1 MGVINGA
8 KYVGRDQIRIPGGD
22 IITIRQAEKVGFW
35 TEEERAIHK
44 SGRPKGVKNFSGRPL
59 NAKDIKYLFNGID
72 KATKR
77 AIAEGGYRGMFA
89 LGKELLSTVTRQRKF
104 NSYTGNLMD
113 AYQATIVTQGL
124 PIKKIFYEANKNKV
138 LRTKNGKRYA
148 MLQEPAKHTRFG
160 KIRENRKG
168 EKWGK
173 KINRKR
179 RYLKSYEL
187 NNGYRKYGMNTP
199 MNGIVSGVVIENT
212 APYAEMVNRRYRV
225 LQQSSAINGM
235 IRWKRQFSK
244 LILVAT
250 RKEFKAAGLV
260 K

>member
-8 KYVGRDQIRIPGGD
+8 KYVGINQIKIPGGNV
-22 IITIRQAEKVGFW
+22 ITIRQAEKAGFW
-35 TEEERAIHK
+35 AEEERAIHK

-59 NAKDIKYLFNGID
+59 NAKDIKRIFGVIN
-72 KATKR
+72 KATEL
-77 AIAEGGYRGMFA
+77 AIYEGGYRGMFA
-89 LGKELLSTVTRQRKF
+89 LGKELLSVVTNHRKF

-113 AYQATIVTQGL
+113 AYQATIVTGGK
-124 PIKKIFYEANKNKV
+124 PIKKIFYEAKKNKV

-148 MLQEPAKHTRFG
+148 MLQEPAKHTKFG

-173 KINRKR
+173 KIWRKR

-187 NNGYRKYGMNTP
+187 NNGYRKYGLNSGG
-199 MNGIVSGVVIENT
+199 GIVSGIVIENT

-225 LQQSSAINGM
+225 LQQSSATNGM
-235 IRWKRQFSK
+235 TRRKRQYSK
-244 LILVAT
+244 LILIAA

>member
-1 MGVINGA
+1 MGAINGA
-8 KYVGRDQIRIPGGD
+8 KYVGINQVKIPGGD
-22 IITIRQAEKVGFW
+22 IITIRQAESAGFW
-35 TEEERAIHK
+35 TEEERAIQR

-59 NAKDIKYLFNGID
+59 NAKDLKRIFGVID
-72 KATKR
+72 EATKR
-77 AIAEGGYRGMFA
+77 AIYEGGYRGMFA
-89 LGKELLSTVTRQRKF
+89 LGKELLSNVTFQRKF

-113 AYQATIVTQGL
+113 AYQATIVTQGK
-124 PIKKIFYEANKNKV
+124 PIKKIFLDDVKKNEV

-168 EKWGK
+168 EKLGK
-173 KINRKR
+173 KIWRKR
-179 RYLKSYEL
+179 RYLRSYEL
-187 NNGYRKYGMNTP
+187 NNGYRKYGLNS
-199 MNGIVSGVVIENT
+199 GSEIVSGIVIENT

-225 LQQSSAINGM
+225 LQQSSARKGM
-235 IRWKRQFSK
+235 TRWRKQYSK
-244 LILVAT
+244 LVLVAA

>member
-8 KYVGRDQIRIPGGD
+8 KYVGRDQVKIPGGS
-22 IITIRQAEKVGFW
+22 IITIRQAERAGFW
-35 TEEERAIHK
+35 TEEERAIHR

-59 NAKDIKYLFNGID
+59 NAKDIKRIFGVIN
-72 KATKR
+72 KATER
-77 AIAEGGYRGMFA
+77 AIYEGGYRGMFA
-89 LGKELLSTVTRQRKF
+89 LGKELLSVVTNDRKF

-113 AYQATIVTQGL
+113 AYQATIVTGGK
-124 PIKKIFYEANKNKV
+124 PIKKIFYEAKKNKV

-148 MLQEPAKHTRFG
+148 MLQEPAKHTEFG

-173 KINRKR
+173 KIWRKR

-187 NNGYRKYGMNTP
+187 NNGYRKYGLNSGG
-199 MNGIVSGVVIENT
+199 GIVSGIVIENT

-225 LQQSSAINGM
+225 LQQSSATNGM
-235 IRWKRQFSK
+235 TRWKRQYSK
-244 LILVAT
+244 LVLIAA

>member
-8 KYVGRDQIRIPGGD
+8 KYVGRNQIKIPGGD
-22 IITIRQAEKVGFW
+22 IITIRQAESAGFW
-35 TEEERAIHK
+35 TEEERAIQR

-59 NAKDIKYLFNGID
+59 NAKDLKRIFGVID
-72 KATKR
+72 EATKR
-77 AIAEGGYRGMFA
+77 AIYEGGYRGMFA
-89 LGKELLSTVTRQRKF
+89 LGKELLSNVTSQRKF

-113 AYQATIVTQGL
+113 AYQATIVTQGK
-124 PIKKIFYEANKNKV
+124 PIKKIFLDDVKKNKV
-138 LRTKNGKRYA
+138 LPTKNGKRYA

-173 KINRKR
+173 KIWRKR
-179 RYLKSYEL
+179 RYLRSYEL
-187 NNGYRKYGMNTP
+187 NNGYRKYGLNSRSE
-199 MNGIVSGVVIENT
+199 IVSGIVIENT

-225 LQQSSAINGM
+225 LQQSSARKGM
-235 IRWKRQFSK
+235 TRWRKQYSK
-244 LILVAT
+244 LVLVAA